1 MGTNKVMSNKTSLE
15 LKKPVVKTTELE
27 DEISKGLKRRIE
39 IANQAVM
46 SAEDKIKVAYD
57 YAVKVDKLKPRDAAK
72 VLFDRLTY
80 SPQWIRRYLPDEAKM
95 MSKVRVISGPRHNK
109 SFETRPISIPAPR
122 IEVKEA
128 IIVDEKKEPVGT
140 RMTTLA
146 IVIPQERVKKF
157 YTDIL
162 KIRERAE
169 KEGLRINQDCS
180 VAVNHTA

>member
-1 MGTNKVMSNKTSLE
+1 MSNKTSLE
-15 LKKPVVKTTELE
+15 LKKDKET
-27 DEISKGLKRRIE
+27 DIDSEISKGLKRRIE
-39 IANQAVM
+39 AANQAVT
-46 SAEDKIKVAYD
+46 SAEEKIKVAYD
-57 YAVKVDKLKPRDAAK
+57 YAIKVDKLKPRDAAK
-72 VLFDRLTY
+72 VLYDRLTY

-95 MSKVRVISGPRHNK
+95 LSKVRVISEPRRK
-109 SFETRPISIPAPR
+109 EIQQRKQISIPAPR

-157 YTDIL
+157 YNDIL
-162 KIRERAE
+162 KIRDRAE

-180 VAVNHTA
+180 VAVNHSA